1 MLNRPPSPLRILLVE
16 DDGMFATFLET
27 ALAAENEPPEL
38 MHAGDLE
45 AALSC
50 IRDRSPDAVVLDLNL
65 PDSQGLDTLRAI
77 VTPTPQLPVVVLT
90 GAADVALA
98 RKALQLGAQDW
109 IPKGQFDAELVQ
121 RAVRYAVERKRL
133 ADRLVQAQ
141 KLEIAG
147 RLATGVAHE
156 FNNVL
161 TAIAG
166 SAQLVEEAE
175 DAEGR
180 RLALDLLRRAA
191 RQGVALSQQLLSLAR
206 DPPMNDEVLN
216 LADLL
221 EGSRL
226 MMHAV
231 LPSAIELEVD
241 PIEDVPVRIDPGQF
255 DQLLLNLVLNARDAM
270 PSGGTLRIGVTAEA
284 APVLEE
290 GTEWDCRSP
299 KCAVLRVID
308 TGVGIEPAIRPRL
321 FEPFFSTKGTRG
333 TGLGLAVVAEIVAR
347 FGGAIHVDSR
357 LGRGTTIA
365 VSLPVA
371 SEPAE
376 ENGRG

>member
-1 MLNRPPSPLRILLVE
+1 LINLPPGPLRILLVE
-16 DDGMFATFLET
+16 DDGTFATFLET
-27 ALAAENEPPEL
+27 ALAADDDPPEIR
-38 MHAGDLE
+38 HAADL
-45 AALSC
+45 AAAVSC
-50 IRDRSPDAVVLDLNL
+50 VRDGSPDAVVLDLNL

-77 VTPTPQLPVVVLT
+77 VHAGPQLPVVVLT

-133 ADRLVQAQ
+133 ADRLVQSQ

-166 SAQLVEEAE
+166 SAHLVEEAA
-175 DAEGR
+175 DVDGR
-180 RLALDLLRRAA
+180 RMALDLLRRSA
-191 RQGVALSQQLLSLAR
+191 RQGVALSRQLLSLAR
-206 DPPMNDEVLN
+206 DPPMNDVIVS

-221 EGSRL
+221 EDSRL
-226 MMHAV
+226 MMQAV
-231 LPSAIELEVD
+231 LPSVIALEMD
-241 PIEDVPVRIDPGQF
+241 PLEDVPVRIDPGQF

-270 PSGGTLRIGVTAEA
+270 PSGGTLRIGVTAEP

-290 GTEWDCRSP
+290 GIEWGGRFT
-299 KCAVLRVID
+299 KCAVLRVSD

-333 TGLGLAVVAEIVAR
+333 TGLGLAAVSEIVGR
-347 FGGAIHVDSR
+347 FGGAIHVESR
-357 LGRGTTIA
+357 LGSGTTIA

-371 SEPAE
+371 PEPAE
-376 ENGRG
+376 E